1 MARWE
6 NRQMAA
12 LDHNAS
18 VRHFTF
24 LGTCLLSFALL
35 AGCKGPDLTPNPS
48 GVGAVAPGDSPEG
61 TIQQVSATS
70 ASTENASDP
79 AAPDAP
85 QTPRRRTCCKAIRE
99 AFTKPWYGNYLGP
112 DNYGYDKKPIDALD
126 AAAREHDLA
135 YGRCK
140 ADGIVGALSTIDG
153 APADLQLAKR
163 AFQALPSLDIQGKLM
178 GVATGISMGFLG
190 VLKEPFLE
198 LRHLRHPLPAAT
210 APSTES

>member
-35 AGCKGPDLTPNPS
+35 AGCKGPVLTPDPS
-48 GVGAVAPGDSPEG
+48 YTAAVVPGGAPEES
-61 TIQQVSATS
+61 IQQVSAKT
-70 ASTENASDP
+70 ASTDKASDA
-79 AAPDAP
+79 AAPDASP
-85 QTPRRRTCCKAIRE
+85 SPRRRTCCKAIRE

-126 AAAREHDLA
+126 AAAREHDLV
-135 YGRCK
+135 YGRYN
-140 ADGIVGALSTIDG
+140 ADGIVGALSTIDA

-190 VLKEPFLE
+190 VLKEPFFE
-198 LRHLRHPLPAAT
+198 LRHLRHPLSVAA
-210 APSTES
+210 AASTES

>member
-1 MARWE
+1 MAT
-6 NRQMAA
+6 
-12 LDHNAS
+12 LDRSAW

-24 LGTCLLSFALL
+24 LGTCLLSCALL
-35 AGCKGPDLTPNPS
+35 AGCKGPDLTPDPS
-48 GVGAVAPGDSPEG
+48 YAGAVAPGDSPEG
-61 TIQQVSATS
+61 TIQQVSART
-70 ASTENASDP
+70 ASTEQASEA

-85 QTPRRRTCCKAIRE
+85 QSPRPRTCCKAFHE

-140 ADGIVGALSTIDG
+140 ADGIVGALSTIDA

-163 AFQALPSLDIQGKLM
+163 AFQVLPSLDIQGKLM

-190 VLKEPFLE
+190 VLKEPFFE
-198 LRHLRHPLPAAT
+198 LRHLRHPPPAAT